1 MLRFL
6 LFFYYFNFLY
16 FLYYKMLDL
25 VYMKK
30 VQELLKESDRMDLWE
45 YAFEKDKPETPTE
58 FVVKAIADHP
68 EKKVRVEKYL
78 RVKPF

>member
-1 MLRFL
+1 
-6 LFFYYFNFLY
+6 
-16 FLYYKMLDL
+16 
-25 VYMKK
+25 MKK
-30 VQELLKESDRMDLWE
+30 VSELLKEADRMDLWE

-78 RVKPF
+78 KVKPF

>member
-1 MLRFL
+1 
-6 LFFYYFNFLY
+6 
-16 FLYYKMLDL
+16 MLDL

-30 VQELLKESDRMDLWE
+30 VYELLKEADRMDLWE

-68 EKKVRVEKYL
+68 EKKVIPEKYVI
-78 RVKPF
+78 VKPF